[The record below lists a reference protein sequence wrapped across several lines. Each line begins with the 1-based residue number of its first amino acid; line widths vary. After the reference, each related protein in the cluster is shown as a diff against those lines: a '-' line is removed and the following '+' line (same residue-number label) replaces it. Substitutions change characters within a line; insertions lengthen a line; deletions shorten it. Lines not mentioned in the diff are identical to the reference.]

1 MRNDML
7 FIDGKLVDLDDNTKI
22 TLNFKSNIFTDLSK
36 IMSNNSYTIKLPK
49 TIRNQRVISHA
60 ELPSANSGYP
70 RKYHD
75 ARYFRNG
82 VEVIPNAKAV
92 LISVSDNIEIAIT
105 WGNFTSFNK
114 VVEEGFKLNELGERY
129 DYQSWFLGI
138 TLSDYGKNEIMIS
151 DIDFGLKDN
160 ESQAVLHPSVRV
172 TYIIDLI
179 REKYKLNFVFPE
191 KEYSFISSL
200 IVPLLTRNGG
210 YVNEVDSKGELQLA
224 TIQTFGEGS
233 LAYWTNVKTAEFFDA
248 SFEYLYTV
256 SNVTISAVKALV
268 NGTVIITP
276 DMKSPQNDLVVFWG
290 DNNVMENYHYLPY
303 TIIEGEYPY
312 CYNIPLEVDLMSG
325 QFLTLGRRTGYAMIY
340 ANMYEMPYLKV
351 GMRPKEIQIGDRF
364 PIVENLPD
372 IKILDFLKSICAMSG
387 LFVVPANPGEL
398 TFVPVDRLRENL
410 GKAKDWTKRVIADTC
425 ENKPFCIEYSLDDFA
440 RNNRMK
446 WKEDDTVIASYDGN
460 IIVDDE
466 TIEYERDATV
476 MPFAATDTVRGVASI
491 PIYSY
496 NVTDGELEYSDV
508 EPRILIETDNGDG
521 KSKGVFTGLDWNTL
535 TDTYYQTYQ
544 ALIRKPIVITE
555 KIEINDIELRDLDM
569 TVPIYLAQY
578 GRYYAI
584 ISIKAEDT
592 GICECKLL
600 QLEV

>member
-1 MRNDML
+1 MRDEL
-7 FIDGKLVDLDDNTKI
+7 YIDGVKVDLGEDTKI
-22 TLNFKSNIFTDLSK
+22 VLNYKSNLFTDLSK
-36 IMSNNSYTIKLPK
+36 IVSNNSYTIKLPK
-49 TIRNQRVISHA
+49 TARNQRMILHA
-60 ELPSANSGYP
+60 DLPSSFSNYP

-75 ARYFRNG
+75 AKYFRNG
-82 VEVIPNAKAV
+82 VEIVTNAKAV
-92 LISVSDNIEIAIT
+92 LISVSDKIEIAIA
-105 WGNFTSFNK
+105 WGNFTSFNEII
-114 VVEEGFKLNELGERY
+114 EEGLKLNELGDRY
-129 DYQSWFLGI
+129 DYQSWFLGLV
-138 TLSDYGKNEIMIS
+138 LSDYGKNEIMIS
-151 DIDFGLKDN
+151 EIDFGLKDN
-160 ESQAVLHPSVRV
+160 EIQAALHPSVRV

-179 REKYKLNFVFPE
+179 KEKYKLNFVFPG
-191 KEYSFISSL
+191 KEYLFIHSL

-210 YVNEVDSKGELQLA
+210 YVNEVDSKGEIQLA
-224 TIQTFGEGS
+224 TVQSSGEAS
-233 LAYWTNVKTAEFFDA
+233 LVYWTNVKTAEFFDT
-248 SFEYLYTV
+248 SFEYLYTIA
-256 SNVTISAVKALV
+256 NVTIKSVKVLV
-268 NGTVIITP
+268 NGTIVITP

-312 CYNIPLEVDLMSG
+312 CYNIPLEVDLSVG
-325 QFLTLGRRTGYAMIY
+325 QFFTLGRRIGNAMIY

-351 GMRPKEIQIGDRF
+351 GMRPKEIQIGDKF

-372 IKILDFLKSICAMSG
+372 IKILDFLKSICAMAG
-387 LFVVPANPGEL
+387 LFVVSASPDEL
-398 TFVPVDRLRENL
+398 AFVPVDRLRENL
-410 GKAKDWTKRVIADTC
+410 DKAKKWTKRVVANAC
-425 ENKPFCIEYSLDDFA
+425 ENKPFCIGYSLDDSA

-466 TIEYERDATV
+466 TIEYERDAAV

-508 EPRILIETDNGDG
+508 EPRILIEKDNGDG

-535 TDTYYQTYQ
+535 IDTYYQTYQ

-569 TVPIYLAQY
+569 TVPVYLAQY